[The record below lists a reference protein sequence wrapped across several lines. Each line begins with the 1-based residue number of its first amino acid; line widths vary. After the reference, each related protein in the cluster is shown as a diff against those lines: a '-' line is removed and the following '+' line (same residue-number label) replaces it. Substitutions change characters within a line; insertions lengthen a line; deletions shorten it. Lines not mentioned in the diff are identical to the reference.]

1 VEVSVSAVPGEIRM
15 YAGAS
20 APAGWLICDG
30 AQILIASYPALAAAL
45 GTTYGGNGT
54 THIALPDLR
63 GRLPMG
69 AGAAHALGATGGA
82 ESATLTA
89 SQVPL
94 AAHTHTA
101 SFAPGSDV
109 SVNIAIP
116 AVSGANG
123 TTNTPGTGAN
133 LGQATVDLSIAG
145 GGSTDPVN
153 TYSTATAN
161 TTLKPFPVSVPAG
174 SGTVT
179 VSANT
184 ATSAD
189 PISILNPF
197 CALNFIIAC

>member
-1 VEVSVSAVPGEIRM
+1 MRL

-30 AQILIASYPALAAAL
+30 AQILIAAYPALAAAI
-45 GTTYGGNGT
+45 GTMYGGNGT
-54 THIALPDLR
+54 THVALPDLR

-69 AGAAHALGATGGA
+69 AGAAHALGTTGGA
-82 ESATLTA
+82 EAVTLTTA
-89 SQVPL
+89 QVPL

-101 SFAPGSDV
+101 SFTPGADA

-116 AVSGANG
+116 AVSGTNG
-123 TTNTPGTGAN
+123 TTNTPGTGVN
-133 LGQATVDLSIAG
+133 LGQVTVDLSAFG
-145 GGSTDPVN
+145 GGYSDPVN
-153 TYSTATAN
+153 IYSTATAN

-179 VSANT
+179 VNANT

-189 PISILNPF
+189 PVSLLNPF
-197 CALNFIIAC
+197 CAVNFIIATG